1 MKPASGRSEA
11 RKRRRHLPA
20 FVLLTLAGCTTPG
33 RTEAASSYRCSGQRT
48 LNVQYSRAGAVV
60 TVNGGRS
67 YDLARGGSGI
77 GERFSSDDATLII
90 DGDLAAFA
98 ATDVLDL
105 RGCKAWP
112 RPQLPNAYDL

>member
-1 MKPASGRSEA
+1 MTSDTRHVRE
-11 RKRRRHLPA
+11 RRRLPP
-20 FVLLTLAGCTTPG
+20 VLILLTLAGCTTPG
-33 RTEAASSYRCSGQRT
+33 WTEASSSYRCSGQRT
-48 LNVQYSRAGAVV
+48 LDVQYSRAGAVV

-67 YDLARGGSGI
+67 YDLARGGPGI

-105 RGCKAWP
+105 RRCKAWP
-112 RPQLPNAYDL
+112 RPQLPNAQDL